1 MSDLKLERELKL
13 KEIITGSST
22 TILALY
28 VVVFGFL
35 GKSLF
40 VLTLLGFW
48 LVFLPVWLL
57 AASAIV
63 SAISVVHDTRVPG
76 SLILVVFSLAVVAIP
91 VTMSL
96 IYSHPLLFWPQTT
109 GP

>member
-1 MSDLKLERELKL
+1 MSDPKLERELKL
-13 KEIITGSST
+13 KEIVTGSST

-40 VLTLLGFW
+40 VLSLLGFW

-57 AASAIV
+57 GASAIL
-63 SAISVVHDTRVPG
+63 SAISVVHDTRVPAN
-76 SLILVVFSLAVVAIP
+76 LILLVFSLAVVAIP
-91 VTMSL
+91 ITMGL
-96 IYSHPLLFWPQTT
+96 VYSHPLLFWPQTA